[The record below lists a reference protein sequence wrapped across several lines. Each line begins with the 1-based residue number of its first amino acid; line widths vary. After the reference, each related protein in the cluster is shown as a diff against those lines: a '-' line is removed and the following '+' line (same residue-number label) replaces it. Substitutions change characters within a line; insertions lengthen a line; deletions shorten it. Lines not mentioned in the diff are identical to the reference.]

1 MNGGAFYACLLL
13 HPHSPLL
20 PLIVTHYPSWCS
32 IIPAFTIFLRRGRRD
47 LSLRVFVTFAFPG
60 YGRLWVRLDCIH
72 LLSPAVFVLFFFF
85 FFALYGYFG
94 VIFIIFYG
102 LPHMISRLGRIGW
115 DEDMSRSR
123 HVLGKEVC

>member
-1 MNGGAFYACLLL
+1 MFVATSTLTIIAINRHPLPFLVLDHSCIHYLPEARASGSLFTRVCYFCLSRLWEAL
-13 HPHSPLL
+13 GSAGLY
-20 PLIVTHYPSWCS
+20 TS
-32 IIPAFTIFLRRGRRD
+32 AFTC
-47 LSLRVFVTFAFPG
+47 
-60 YGRLWVRLDCIH
+60 CIC
-72 LLSPAVFVLFFFF
+72 PFFFF